1 MYFKLE
7 LINREECYNKIFARS
22 PNVGV
27 MQAIKVSPPMYQI
40 DGSIPFEYPVAT
52 SLPPATK

>member
-1 MYFKLE
+1 MAVCCVQEEMMYFKLE

-27 MQAIKVSPPMYQI
+27 MQAIKVRPSLASPS
-40 DGSIPFEYPVAT
+40 DLSAKT
-52 SLPPATK
+52 